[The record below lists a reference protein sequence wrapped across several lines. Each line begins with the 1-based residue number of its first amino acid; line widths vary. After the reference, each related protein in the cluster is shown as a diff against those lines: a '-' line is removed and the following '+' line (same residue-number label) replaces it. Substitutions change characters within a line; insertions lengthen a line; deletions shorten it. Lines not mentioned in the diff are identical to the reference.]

1 MANKT
6 NMGLWPGNR
15 NQWSVS
21 KLSGLESGAAT
32 PRIKGDRCL
41 ISNAVFLEG
50 AADYTHLFN
59 KSNAIGYFFDK
70 KQNID

>member
-41 ISNAVFLEG
+41 ISNAVVLEEG
-50 AADYTHLFN
+50 PIIRIYSIKAMQLAIFST
-59 KSNAIGYFFDK
+59 KSKI
-70 KQNID
+70 